1 MWRLEKPY
9 QRLRKFNALQ
19 VDVPADESYGTKFP
33 PSRHP
38 RRCGILLHPTS
49 FPGPYLTGDLGPEA
63 YAFIDWLESSK
74 MQVWQVLPLVPPG
87 RPIPGIRDD
96 FWSPYSGR
104 DAHCGNTL
112 MISLELLVNDN
123 LLSANELPVS
133 SVQSS
138 HVKFQDASE
147 VIEPLL
153 YRAARNMLNRNKND
167 KLRREFEEF
176 RERSDIKLWL
186 KDAALFDVI
195 EKIPEL
201 RGVDWWDWPIGLRD
215 REKGEL
221 LKLSKEYSYQLDEF
235 CVVQFFWHRQWL
247 SLKQYANSK
256 GISIIGDMP
265 IYVGGH
271 SADVWAHPHLFQLG
285 PDKKPEMVAGTP
297 PDAFSDDGQL
307 WGNPLSLDNAQRRKI
322 CMVV

>member
-138 HVKFQDASE
+138 HVNFQDASE

-201 RGVDWWDWPIGLRD
+201 RV
-215 REKGEL
+215 
-221 LKLSKEYSYQLDEF
+221 KL
-235 CVVQFFWHRQWL
+235 
-247 SLKQYANSK
+247 
-256 GISIIGDMP
+256 M
-265 IYVGGH
+265 
-271 SADVWAHPHLFQLG
+271 
-285 PDKKPEMVAGTP
+285 
-297 PDAFSDDGQL
+297 
-307 WGNPLSLDNAQRRKI
+307 
-322 CMVV
+322 